1 MWEKNDYFEFCLGM
15 RLQYGTI
22 HSTLCGHGE
31 GGGGGA
37 GGGGSDRERSFWF
50 DGEEDGGKERRGNN
64 TRFRET
70 RSLKRGPSVKKKRAF
85 SLGGKGRGE
94 RNFPLECRSER
105 KIGILCARGERKE
118 EVTADDKGGRSTVGG
133 DTGGRGKELFL
144 EFPQNF

>member
-1 MWEKNDYFEFCLGM
+1 M

-31 GGGGGA
+31 GGGGGG
-37 GGGGSDRERSFWF
+37 GGGGSDLERSFWF
-50 DGEEDGGKERRGNN
+50 DGEEDGGENGRRRGNN

-85 SLGGKGRGE
+85 SLGRKGRGE

-105 KIGILCARGERKE
+105 KIGILCAKGERKE
-118 EVTADDKGGRSTVGG
+118 EVEVTADDKGERSRGG
-133 DTGGRGKELFL
+133 DTGGRGKEVFL